1 MHTEELKRLLC
12 KAATRVAD
20 CTFARLSAL
29 GSDPWVEEFGSPDD
43 TQTGDFC
50 QIEAELLDRFTEA
63 GAEVLHVP
71 VTASDGQREFG
82 TDVFVYSDGRSRWD
96 RKVYEFVD
104 GVPILAGSCAHGG
117 IS

>member
-1 MHTEELKRLLC
+1 MHSEELKKLLC
-12 KAATRVAD
+12 NAALRVAG

-29 GSDPWVEEFGSPDD
+29 GPDPWVEEFGSPDD
-43 TQTGDFC
+43 AQAGDYC

-63 GAEVLHVP
+63 GAEVLHVA
-71 VTASDGQREFG
+71 VTASDGRREFG

-104 GVPILAGSCAHGG
+104 GVPVLAGACADLG
-117 IS
+117 IP